1 MCLGS
6 PVTDNQI
13 KTQVNSEGNTC
24 QSWGCLP
31 SLILSTILFLL
42 QLFVSWIQKL
52 SSLFYF
58 IRSVVYRWYSCVQ
71 YVLSGRVLLLFQTI
85 LST

>member
-24 QSWGCLP
+24 QIWGWLP

-58 IRSVVYRWYSCVQ
+58 IQSVVYRWYSCVQ